1 MNFKK
6 IMRKIHLWF
15 ALPSAIVLFIVF
27 ITGSLFTYTDELLD
41 VFHRPYSNIAV
52 GEVKMPVEDI
62 VKNIQDVYPKDKVA
76 SLVAYN
82 KPNRSYRFLL
92 FSKENGIRNVFAD
105 PYTGVILGESRAHQ
119 FFYSLAH
126 LHGELM
132 LGETGSWVVKI
143 ATIIMLILIIS
154 GLVLWLPKK
163 ITSKNWKNYFTFNHK
178 HTYKRIAF
186 DHHRVLGFYFGGLL
200 LLLVLTG
207 IIMAFKPLSN
217 TVAVA
222 MGGGGKSVVVS
233 DSIHSVKREPLLKII
248 EKISKQG
255 NVKEMRIALLSR
267 EDNGLVKVAAGKEIG
282 ILTFN
287 GDVYFADRVTGELVK
302 NDVEKANAKAENLM
316 MTLHTGNWGGWFGKL
331 TTCLSGLIGAYLI
344 VTGLIVWWNKQL
356 KGKNKNVEIKGLKT
370 KVDNN

>member
-6 IMRKIHLWF
+6 IMRKIHLWL

-27 ITGSLFTYTDELLD
+27 ITGSLFTYTDELLE
-41 VFHRPYSNIAV
+41 VFHRPYSQVAV
-52 GEVKMPVEDI
+52 GETKIPVEDI
-62 VKNIQDVYPKDKVA
+62 VKGIQSAYPKEKVA

-82 KPNRSYRFLL
+82 EPDKSYRFLL
-92 FSKENGIRNVFAD
+92 FSKENGIRNVFAN
-105 PYTGVILGESRAHQ
+105 PYTGAILGESRAHQ

-126 LHGELM
+126 LHGELL
-132 LGETGSWVVKI
+132 LGETGGWIVKI
-143 ATIIMLILIIS
+143 ATIIMLFLIVS
-154 GLVLWLPKK
+154 GIVLWLPKK
-163 ITSKNWKNYFTFNHK
+163 ITSKNWVNYFTFGHK

-186 DHHRVLGFYFGGLL
+186 DHHRVLGFYFAGLL

-207 IIMAFKPLSN
+207 IVMAFKPLS
-217 TVAVA
+217 TSVAVA
-222 MGGGGKSVVVS
+222 MGGGKSTVVS
-233 DSIHSVKREPLLKII
+233 DSIQSDKREPLLNVI
-248 EKISKQG
+248 EKINKQG

-287 GDVYFADRVTGELVK
+287 GDVYFVDRVTGELVK

-316 MTLHTGNWGGWFGKL
+316 MSLHTGNWGGWFGKL

-344 VTGLIVWWNKQL
+344 VTGLVIWWNKQFR
-356 KGKNKNVEIKGLKT
+356 KKSSRN
-370 KVDNN
+370 